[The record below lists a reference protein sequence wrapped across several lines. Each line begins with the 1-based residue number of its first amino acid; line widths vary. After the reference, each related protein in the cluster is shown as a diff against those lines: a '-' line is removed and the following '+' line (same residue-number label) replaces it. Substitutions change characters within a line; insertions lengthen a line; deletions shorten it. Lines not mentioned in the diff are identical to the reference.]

1 MVGGIVSGSTAL
13 PKHRPVILRKEL
25 ESCQV
30 LELSKF
36 GSSHLENADSGEGIA
51 IRNHTFNELTSWLTG
66 SWADSSLIPSSLI
79 ILCTTKVRQSQ
90 ENTIKEEENDA
101 VDILNEAVSLT
112 ILI

>member
-13 PKHRPVILRKEL
+13 PKHCPVILRKEL

-30 LELSKF
+30 LELSEL
-36 GSSHLENADSGEGIA
+36 GSSHLENADSREGIA
-51 IRNHTFNELTSWLTG
+51 IRNHTLNELTSWLTG
-66 SWADSSLIPSSLI
+66 SWADSSLI

-90 ENTIKEEENDA
+90 ENTIKEEENDV

-112 ILI
+112 III

>member
-13 PKHRPVILRKEL
+13 PKHCPVILRKEL

-30 LELSKF
+30 PELSEL
-36 GSSHLENADSGEGIA
+36 GSSHLENADSREGIA
-51 IRNHTFNELTSWLTG
+51 IRNHTLNELTSWLTG
-66 SWADSSLIPSSLI
+66 SWADSSLI

-90 ENTIKEEENDA
+90 ENTIKEEENDV

-112 ILI
+112 III

>member
-13 PKHRPVILRKEL
+13 PKHCPVILRKEL

-30 LELSKF
+30 LELSEL
-36 GSSHLENADSGEGIA
+36 GSSHLENADSREGIA
-51 IRNHTFNELTSWLTG
+51 IRNHTLSKLTSWLTG
-66 SWADSSLIPSSLI
+66 SWADSSLI

-90 ENTIKEEENDA
+90 ENTIKEEENDV

-112 ILI
+112 III